1 MARCVARWI
10 RVAPQR
16 GWMLLAGLG
25 PVSPP
30 SLAACPSYPAP
41 DPWMLTRSCL
51 TSLVS
56 KTEDKSS
63 NNAIGGR
70 VRGAPAGLSGL
81 GKVKMGRYR
90 GLRGVVMRRRRE
102 VCVCG
107 GDVDGPF
114 RCRMFAR
121 VLVGTTLVFVRRLSL
136 FDVSLSPTV
145 PSAPGDGGKGKE
157 EPSRASPAPAA
168 AMSSSTLTI
177 ALVCTVG
184 RSLPPLPDRL
194 DRAHAATKL
203 ERDDAILSS
212 LGGLPSPLMGVCL
225 SYHTHTHTL
234 CPSRRRAV

>member
-1 MARCVARWI
+1 MARCN

-16 GWMLLAGLG
+16 EQMLPAGLG
-25 PVSPP
+25 PVSPL
-30 SLAACPSYPAP
+30 SLAAFPSYLAP

-51 TSLVS
+51 ASLVS
-56 KTEDKSS
+56 ETEDKPS
-63 NNAIGGR
+63 NDAIGGGD
-70 VRGAPAGLSGL
+70 RGAPAGLSGL

-90 GLRGVVMRRRRE
+90 GLGGVMMRMRE

-121 VLVGTTLVFVRRLSL
+121 VLLGTTLVFVQRL
-136 FDVSLSPTV
+136 SLSPTV
-145 PSAPGDGGKGKE
+145 PSAPGDDGKGKE
-157 EPSRASPAPAA
+157 EPSRASLAPAA

-194 DRAHAATKL
+194 DRANAATKL
-203 ERDDAILSS
+203 SRDGAILGS

-225 SYHTHTHTL
+225 SYHTHTHTE
-234 CPSRRRAV
+234 SAS